1 MLHHDILRCMPMWRL
16 ILFAIAATLLAQSK
30 LPERDGG
37 SVFEKNCAVCHRADS
52 PTRAP
57 HPDFLARMTRQA
69 IQAALETGSMK
80 AQGASL
86 TGAQRL
92 AVAAFLSKASTVD
105 ADASKIGMC
114 PDSGSTSAG
123 STGAA
128 PGQWNGWGTDLA
140 NTRYQPLA
148 AAVLRPEQVPELKLK
163 WAFGFPGASVAFGQP
178 TVVAGRLLFGSA
190 NGTVYSLDARSGCT
204 YWTFKVPVTVRTA
217 ISIDP
222 VRKMAFFGDI
232 QAYVYAIDTVSG
244 RQLWKMR
251 VDTHPFA
258 RITGAP
264 ALYGGR
270 LYVPVSSVEEAPAG
284 KVDYPCCTFRG
295 SVAALE
301 AQSGRQIWKTYAIP
315 DAAAPTRKNA
325 AGTQLS
331 GPAGAAIWSAPT
343 IDVKRKAVYVAT
355 GNAYSN
361 PMAEYT
367 DAVLAFDLDN
377 GTLRWSRQMTPGDGW
392 NFSCQSPNKANCP
405 ETSGGDHDFG
415 SSPILRELSGAKTVL
430 IAAQKSGVVYGLDPD
445 ARGQTMWE
453 ARIGRGGALGGI
465 EWGAAADLDNVYV
478 PLSDWRPGFPALGG
492 GLFALKLA
500 TGEKLWSTPAPKPP
514 CSGTPGCSAAQMAPA
529 TAIPGI
535 VFSGSMDG
543 HLRAYDT
550 RDGNI
555 VWDLNTLRDFDTVN
569 GVKARG
575 GSLNATGPTIVDG
588 MLYVN
593 SGYGALGGMPGNVL
607 LAFAP

>member
-1 MLHHDILRCMPMWRL
+1 MPILRV
-16 ILFAIAATLLAQSK
+16 IAIAIPASLLFAQSK
-30 LPERDGG
+30 APEKSDGG
-37 SVFEKNCAVCHRADS
+37 SLFEKNCAVCHRADS

-57 HPDFLARMTRQA
+57 HPDSLARMTKPA

-80 AQGASL
+80 AQGAGL

-92 AVAAFLSKASTVD
+92 AVAAFLSKTSGAESEVTQ
-105 ADASKIGMC
+105 KGMC
-114 PDSGSTSAG
+114 PDGSHTDSERN
-123 STGAA
+123 
-128 PGQWNGWGTDLA
+128 QWNGWGVDLA
-140 NTRYQPLA
+140 NTRYQPPA
-148 AAVLRPEQVPELKLK
+148 AAGLRPGQIPDLKLK
-163 WAFGFPGASVAFGQP
+163 WAFGFPGATVAFGQP
-178 TVVAGRLLFGSA
+178 TVFQGRLLFGSA

-204 YWTFKVPVTVRTA
+204 YWTFKAPVTVRTA
-217 ISIDP
+217 ISVDP
-222 VRKMAFFGDI
+222 AREMAFFGDT
-232 QAYVYAIDTVSG
+232 QANVYAIATDSG
-244 RQLWKMR
+244 RQLWKTR

-284 KVDYPCCTFRG
+284 KVDYACCTFRG

-301 AQSGRQIWKTYAIP
+301 AQSGKQIWKTYAIP
-315 DAAAPTRKNA
+315 DPAAPTRKNA
-325 AGTQLS
+325 AGAQLS

-361 PMAEYT
+361 PMTEFT
-367 DAVLAFDLDN
+367 DAVLALDLDN
-377 GTLRWSRQMTPGDGW
+377 GNLRWARQMTPGDGW

-415 SSPILRELSGAKTVL
+415 SSPILRELPGGKSVL
-430 IAAQKSGVVYGLDPD
+430 IAAQKSGAVYGLDPD
-445 ARGQTMWE
+445 ERGKTLWE
-453 ARIGRGGALGGI
+453 TRIGRGGALGGI
-465 EWGAAADLDNVYV
+465 EWGAAADLDNVYA
-478 PLSDWRPGFPALGG
+478 PLSDWTPGKPAEGG

-500 TGEKLWSTPAPKPP
+500 TGEKLWDTPAPKPP
-514 CSGTPGCSAAQMAPA
+514 CLGTPGCSAAQMAPA
-529 TAIPGI
+529 TAIAGI

-550 RDGNI
+550 RGGKI
-555 VWDLNTLRDFDTVN
+555 VWDLDTVRDFDTVN

-575 GSLNATGPTIVDG
+575 GSLNGTGPTVVDG

-607 LAFAP
+607 LAFGP